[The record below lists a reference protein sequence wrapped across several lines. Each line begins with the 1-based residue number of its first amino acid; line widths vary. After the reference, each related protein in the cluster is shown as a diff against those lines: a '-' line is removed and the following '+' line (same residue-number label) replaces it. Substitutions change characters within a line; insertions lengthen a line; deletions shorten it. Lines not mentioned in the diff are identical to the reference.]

1 MAQVTVT
8 EPSKKLLKT
17 NDNEAHRVCAY
28 CRVSTDETDQ
38 KNSLVAQKQF
48 FQRYFHMHQNWSNV
62 GIFADE
68 GLSGTSLEKRDDFLR
83 MLHIARMGGIDI
95 ILTKE
100 VSRFSRNVQHLLNIV
115 EELRNL
121 GVYIWFLSDD
131 INTESNDYRE
141 KLTQIATNAE
151 QESLRTSRR
160 VKWGQ
165 QQQMELGVIFGRKEM
180 YGYNIV
186 KDENGIQHFE
196 IIPEEATIIKQ
207 IFEWFASGEGTHRI
221 GRRLEQMGVKT
232 KRYKYGWTPIVILR
246 ILRNEKY
253 VGDLAQGKT
262 YTPDP
267 LTHKKKYNNGESQ
280 KVYIRDHH
288 PESAIIDREL
298 WDRVQA
304 ILEEKAPTDDVKA
317 KHSNRYWTS
326 GKVYCGLC
334 GQRYVSY
341 VKKQNYGT
349 YRAWVCFENHQR
361 GRYKQITLDTGETAT
376 VGCNALRVNDRVLKT
391 AVHDIITDYLIPYKE
406 SILGALRSEIET
418 LSAPKDNRSKV
429 ASLEKAIA
437 KKKEQLAKLT
447 QGWMNGTVPESAY
460 QATIG
465 IANAEYEE
473 LQRQLTQMQAQTS
486 AEEEIAVYKDYIKQ
500 VEEILSLSADD
511 LNDGF
516 YERITRQIFVYP
528 HNLLEFRLSFIP
540 MPIYMQYKATGKNEH
555 YKVEFTILNAEQFAR
570 EVEKCPKNELHI
582 TDGNNTAVGN

>member
-17 NDNEAHRVCAY
+17 NDNEPHRVCAY

-48 FQRYFHMHQNWSNV
+48 FQRYFHLHQNWSNV

-196 IIPEEATIIKQ
+196 IIPEEATVIKQ

-221 GRRLEQMGVKT
+221 GRRLEQMGIKT

-262 YTPDP
+262 FTPDP

-304 ILEEKAPTDDVKA
+304 ILEEKAPTEEVKA

-361 GRYKQITLDTGETAT
+361 GKYKQITLDTGETAT

-437 KKKEQLAKLT
+437 KKNEELAKLT
-447 QGWMNGTVPESAY
+447 RGWMNGTVPESAY

-473 LQRQLTQMQAQTS
+473 LQQQLKLMQTQTS
-486 AEEEIAVYKDYIKQ
+486 AEEEIAIYKDYIKQ

-540 MPIYMQYKATGKNEH
+540 MPIYMQYKATGKNEY
-555 YKVEFTILNAEQFAR
+555 YKVELTILTAEQFAQ
-570 EVEKCPKNELHI
+570 EVENCPKNELPTTEGDNTTQ
-582 TDGNNTAVGN
+582 TD

>member
-8 EPSKKLLKT
+8 EASKKLLKT
-17 NDNEAHRVCAY
+17 NDNEPHRVCAY

-48 FQRYFHMHQNWSNV
+48 FQRYFHLHQNWSNV

-304 ILEEKAPTDDVKA
+304 ILEEKAPTDEVKA

-326 GKVYCGLC
+326 GKGYGGLC

-391 AVHDIITDYLIPYKE
+391 AVHDIITDYLIPHKE
-406 SILGALRSEIET
+406 NILRALHAEIET
-418 LSAPKDNRSKV
+418 LSAPKDNGKKI

-437 KKKEQLAKLT
+437 KKNEQLAKLT
-447 QGWMNGTVPESAY
+447 QGWLDGKVLESAY

-465 IANAEYEE
+465 IVNAEFEE
-473 LQRQLTQMQAQTS
+473 LQRQLNEVKTQTS
-486 AEEEIAVYKDYIKQ
+486 AEEEIAIYKDYIKQ

-540 MPIYMQYKATGKNEH
+540 MPIYMQYKATGKNEY
-555 YKVEFTILNAEQFAR
+555 YKVELTILTAEQFVQ
-570 EVEKCPKNELHI
+570 EVEKCPNNELHI
-582 TDGNNTAVGN
+582 TDENHTTDDN

>member
-17 NDNEAHRVCAY
+17 NDNEPHRVCAY

-48 FQRYFHMHQNWSNV
+48 FQRYFHLHQNWSNV

-304 ILEEKAPTDDVKA
+304 ILEEKAPTDEVKA

-391 AVHDIITDYLIPYKE
+391 AVHDIITDYLIPHKE
-406 SILGALRSEIET
+406 NILRALHAEIET
-418 LSAPKDNRSKV
+418 LSAPKDNGKKI

-437 KKKEQLAKLT
+437 KKNEQLAKLT
-447 QGWMNGTVPESAY
+447 QGWLDGKVLESAY

-465 IANAEYEE
+465 IVNAEFEE
-473 LQRQLTQMQAQTS
+473 LQRQLNEVKTQTS
-486 AEEEIAVYKDYIKQ
+486 AEEEIAIYKDYIKQ

-540 MPIYMQYKATGKNEH
+540 MPIYMQYKATGKNEY
-555 YKVEFTILNAEQFAR
+555 YKVELTILTAEQFAQ

-582 TDGNNTAVGN
+582 TDENHTTDDN